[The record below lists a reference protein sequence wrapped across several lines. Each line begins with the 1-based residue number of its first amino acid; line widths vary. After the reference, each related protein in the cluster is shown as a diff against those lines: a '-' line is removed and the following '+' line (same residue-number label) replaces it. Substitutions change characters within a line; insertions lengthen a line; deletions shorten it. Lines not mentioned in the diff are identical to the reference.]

1 MLKAIILIIIGIAGF
16 ILGAVIALCGLLM
29 FNGLAV
35 SGIWSYVILFTT
47 LFFPVFT
54 SIGAVLFI
62 KQILYKPTLQKKNV
76 QSAKF
81 STTFITLVI
90 LIIVAFLFCLFV
102 IGFYQYANI
111 KSL

>member
-47 LFFPVFT
+47 LFFSCFYLHR
-54 SIGAVLFI
+54 SSLI
-62 KQILYKPTLQKKNV
+62 YKTNTL
-76 QSAKF
+76 
-81 STTFITLVI
+81 
-90 LIIVAFLFCLFV
+90 
-102 IGFYQYANI
+102 
-111 KSL
+111 